1 MSGHNC
7 ISLPPM
13 QSGPGAFFGFR
24 CLISNPTSSLHI
36 GSMKNEFITLA
47 GKYSVYLPP
56 QSGNSDFKTSPI
68 VQKWLFMASDILC
81 LSFMNFP
88 SINSLLIEVDFDP
101 ALGFIMGFRVF
112 HILYT
117 EFLFLVSCATAV
129 MLIQVCVSVTVYCPG
144 RKVGLG
150 SSHIIRTL
158 HRWFIESSITW
169 RNLCL
174 SESVCSL

>member
-47 GKYSVYLPP
+47 GKYSLYLPP

-68 VQKWLFMASDILC
+68 VQKWLFLASDILF
-81 LSFMNFP
+81 LSLMNFP
-88 SINSLLIEVDFDP
+88 SINDLLIEIDFDP
-101 ALGFIMGFRVF
+101 ALGFIMRFRVF
-112 HILYT
+112 HILYR
-117 EFLFLVSCATAV
+117 EFLLLSKTSWLYFVSASFRHLQRRFLYVLSHAWVWKRRDLGRGIQSCG
-129 MLIQVCVSVTVYCPG
+129 YHGP
-144 RKVGLG
+144 
-150 SSHIIRTL
+150 
-158 HRWFIESSITW
+158 
-169 RNLCL
+169 
-174 SESVCSL
+174 

>member
-24 CLISNPTSSLHI
+24 CLISNPTSSLHF

-47 GKYSVYLPP
+47 GKYSFYLPP

-68 VQKWLFMASDILC
+68 VQKWLFMATDLLF

-88 SINSLLIEVDFDP
+88 SINNLLIEVDFDP
-101 ALGFIMGFRVF
+101 ALGFIIGFRVF

-117 EFLFLVSCATAV
+117 EFLLLSKTSWYYFVSASFRHLRRRFLYV
-129 MLIQVCVSVTVYCPG
+129 LY
-144 RKVGLG
+144 
-150 SSHIIRTL
+150 SSRC
-158 HRWFIESSITW
+158 RP
-169 RNLCL
+169 
-174 SESVCSL
+174 